1 MLFRLALLFALLML
15 GGSIYYAYNPP
26 PSIFL
31 NYLPAEIDA
40 AGVVVWGGETRL
52 LDGCGA
58 LLYRLADEKPVPVEK
73 LQPGLTSRGGPKTT
87 FGAWYPTPLPDRLLS
102 IFIENPEYFTGLECG
117 DFGSLGATVKA
128 MARQPGGFFAH
139 SIRGSVL
146 LIVSPERKLASFLYT
161 Q

>member
-15 GGSIYYAYNPP
+15 GGSVYYAYNPP

-31 NYLPAEIDA
+31 NHLPAEIDA
-40 AGVVVWGGETRL
+40 AGVVIWGEETHL

-58 LLYRLADEKPVPVEK
+58 FLYRLADEEPVPVEK
-73 LQPGLTSRGGPKTT
+73 LQPGLKSRGEPRTV

-102 IFIENPEYFTGLECG
+102 IFIENPEYFTGLACG
-117 DFGSLGATVKA
+117 DFGSMDATVKA

-139 SIRGSVL
+139 SIGGSAL